1 VVHRSP
7 QSSTRLLTEP
17 NELLTEN
24 APVITEL
31 LTSGASIEADIGDL
45 EREIRHRRSKMT
57 QIDPTIRPEPAPGQA
72 GHEPVPAISPLHNGG
87 VDQASPDR
95 IPGGHRRTMRR
106 WYQQQHIDSDFN
118 GRFPQAVNTSLR
130 IQRYKTESIVVSGY
144 QSCWVHQCRIVADGR
159 LSDDGP

>member
-1 VVHRSP
+1 
-7 QSSTRLLTEP
+7 
-17 NELLTEN
+17 
-24 APVITEL
+24 
-31 LTSGASIEADIGDL
+31 
-45 EREIRHRRSKMT
+45 
-57 QIDPTIRPEPAPGQA
+57 
-72 GHEPVPAISPLHNGG
+72 
-87 VDQASPDR
+87 
-95 IPGGHRRTMRR
+95 MRR